1 MRQAALTSSIPF
13 GGDYS
18 DSVILAEGY
27 QMAPG
32 ESLISPYQISVT
44 PAYFDTMGI
53 AIKQGRAFTDGDT
66 ESSAKV
72 VIVDEKLARRFWGTA
87 SPVGRR
93 MFKPEN
99 PNDLTTPGPTARWFT
114 VVGVVRRSGS
124 PASLPPTT
132 AWARTTFRCA
142 QDPARA
148 MALAVSASGDALTL
162 APAIRRELATID
174 PELPLYSVM
183 SMESRMSET
192 LVNRRAPMIL
202 ALAFAAMALFLAAI
216 GLYGVLAYQ
225 VSQRTR
231 EIGIRMALGSDAR
244 AIFGLVVGEG
254 LALLGAGLAIGFIG
268 AFAIRKA
275 IQSQLYGVGAMDP
288 TVLGA
293 VAVILALVAV
303 IACLIPARRA
313 AHVDP
318 VRALA
323 Q

>member
-1 MRQAALTSSIPF
+1 
-13 GGDYS
+13 
-18 DSVILAEGY
+18 
-27 QMAPG
+27 MAPG

-44 PAYFDTMGI
+44 PGYFDTMGI

-114 VVGVVRRSGS
+114 VVGVVSEIRISGFVATDDRVGAYYF
-124 PASLPPTT
+124 PM
-132 AWARTTFRCA
+132 A

-148 MALAVSASGDALTL
+148 MALAVSASGDPLTL

-303 IACLIPARRA
+303 IACLIPARHA